1 MRDEALWV
9 ERYRPKTIADTILP
23 IPLKNT
29 FQEIVNKNTMPNM
42 MLSGPPGI
50 GKTTVAKALCA
61 ELDIDYIVVNG
72 SMNGNIDTLRNE
84 ILNFVSTVSFTGNR
98 KCVILDEADYLNA
111 NSTQPA
117 LRNFMEEYSG
127 NASFILTCNFKNRI
141 ITPLHSRCPP
151 IDFVIGK
158 QDKPKMAAQFMR
170 RALEILDAE
179 KIEYDK
185 AAVAMVVQKY
195 FPDWRRAL
203 NELQRYSTTGR
214 IDAGAL
220 SDMRDTS
227 VKDLIPLLREKKFTD
242 IRKWVAENSDQDQN
256 AIFRGLYDRAT
267 DALKPNSVPLLV
279 LTIAKYSYQGAFAA
293 DPEINMMACF
303 TEIMLECEFQ

>member
-1 MRDEALWV
+1 MRDEVLWV

-29 FQEIVNKNTMPNM
+29 FQKIVNKNTMPNM

-179 KIEYDK
+179 KVEYDK

-203 NELQRYSTTGR
+203 NELQRYSTSGR
-214 IDAGAL
+214 IDAGVL

>member
-179 KIEYDK
+179 KVEYDK

-203 NELQRYSTTGR
+203 NELQRYSTSGR
-214 IDAGAL
+214 IDAGVL

>member
-29 FQEIVNKNTMPNM
+29 FQKIVNKNTMPNM

-179 KIEYDK
+179 KVEYDK

-203 NELQRYSTTGR
+203 NELQRYSTSGR
-214 IDAGAL
+214 IDAGVL